1 MQALLI
7 GCGKMGGALISQ
19 WVKAPNMS
27 FTIVDPGLTEPLP
40 GTRLETEPANLNSQR
55 FDIVIVAI
63 KPQLVDTIL
72 PLYKDLLEKS
82 GVLVSIAA
90 GCSVER
96 LQAAMENVPVIRVMP
111 NLPCEIGKGVSG
123 LFFSSEVN
131 EQHRSSIEALMTLTG
146 SVVWVENEDDLD
158 KITAIAGSGPG
169 YVFEIARAYVD
180 AAIELGFSQTEARAL
195 VLGTMAGTIEMAQE
209 ADQSLETLRNNVTS
223 KNGTTQAGLD
233 ALNGDQSLSRLLKA
247 AAQSAYKRA
256 IEMR

>member
-19 WVKAPNMS
+19 WVKAPDMS

-40 GTRLETEPANLNSQR
+40 GTRLETAPANLNTQH
-55 FDIVIVAI
+55 FDVVIVAI
-63 KPQLVDTIL
+63 KPQLVDTVL

-96 LQAAMENVPVIRVMP
+96 LQAAMGAVPVIRVMP

-123 LFFSSEVN
+123 LFSSSEVN
-131 EQHRSSIEALMTLTG
+131 EQHRSSIEVLMTLTG

-169 YVFEIARAYVD
+169 YVFELARAYVD

-195 VLGTMAGTIEMAQE
+195 VLGTMAGTIEMAQKSDE
-209 ADQSLETLRNNVTS
+209 SLETLRNNVTS
-223 KNGTTQAGLD
+223 KNGTTQAGLN